1 MPGTKFLV
9 ALGGW
14 NDSQGSSK
22 YSTLLA
28 SSARIAT
35 FVSQAVLFISK
46 YGFDGLDLDY
56 EYPSSADKAGFTALV
71 TSLRTA
77 FTPRG
82 WQLAAA
88 VSARHVSYV
97 EFFYIIK
104 NN

>member
-14 NDSQGSSK
+14 TDSEGSK

-28 SSARIAT
+28 SSTRIAN
-35 FVSQAVLFISK
+35 FVSQAVTFISQ

-56 EYPSSADKAGFTALV
+56 EYPSSADKAGFTSLV
-71 TSLRTA
+71 TSLRAA

-82 WQLAAA
+82 WQLTAA
-88 VSARHVSYV
+88 VSAR
-97 EFFYIIK
+97 
-104 NN
+104 